1 MLLLLLL
8 HSSQGSGGLP
18 SRSTHK
24 SPPLCVVALGRQII
38 IIRRRR
44 SSSSSNNSR
53 RATSLSLSLFFY
65 TTKASSQRGYVC
77 VKKIKI
83 KRMKGEIVSF
93 HPPRLPFSSLVFFLR
108 IPHFLPGTWR
118 RKKRVKSLT
127 GCLACCIL
135 MIYRRRRSNG
145 WIQSIQEKKNFFFSF
160 PLWENVKITLRLFSC
175 RI

>member
-1 MLLLLLL
+1 FFSLLLLL

-53 RATSLSLSLFFY
+53 RATSLSLSLFFLY
-65 TTKASSQRGYVC
+65 NKSIQPAGIC
-77 VKKIKI
+77 LCKKKIR
-83 KRMKGEIVSF
+83 RMKGEIVSF

-108 IPHFLPGTWR
+108 IPHFLPGT
-118 RKKRVKSLT
+118 
-127 GCLACCIL
+127 
-135 MIYRRRRSNG
+135 
-145 WIQSIQEKKNFFFSF
+145 
-160 PLWENVKITLRLFSC
+160 
-175 RI
+175 